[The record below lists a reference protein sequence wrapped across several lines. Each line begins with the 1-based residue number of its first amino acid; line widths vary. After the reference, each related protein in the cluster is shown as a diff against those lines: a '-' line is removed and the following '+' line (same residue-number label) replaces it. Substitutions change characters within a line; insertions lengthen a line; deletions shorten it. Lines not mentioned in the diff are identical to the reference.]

1 MKNGIAAS
9 KGYAIGKV
17 FIQQHEEIVITDEK
31 VTDVAAAKE
40 ELNKAL
46 EASKVQLEAIKAK
59 TLEEIGEHEAQV
71 FAAHL
76 ELLDDPGFAGEM
88 ENTIEN
94 ESINP
99 MKAVQMVTDT
109 FVMIFE
115 SMEDAYMRERA
126 ADVKDVSKR
135 IISNLAGKGGSD
147 FAITEKNTVV
157 VAHDLT
163 PSDTAQ
169 LDRSLVVG
177 FLTNIGGRTSH
188 SAIMA
193 RTLEIPA
200 VVGLGDITTSVKN
213 GDLVI
218 VDGIKGIAIINPS
231 EEVVA
236 EYRAKQEAFKA
247 EQEELKKLIEV
258 KTVTKSGKRVEVCGN
273 IGKPEDI
280 DQVLANGGDGVGLFR
295 TEFLYMDRDAAP
307 TEEEQFEAYKTVLE
321 KANGKQVVIRTLDIG
336 GDKVLPYLP
345 LPEEMN
351 PFLGYRAIRLCLD
364 RKDIFKVQ
372 IRALLR
378 ASVYGKLCVMFPMI
392 SGLEE
397 FQAAKE
403 FVEEC
408 RAELHA
414 EGVKTS
420 ETIQWGIMVEIPA
433 AAVMADE
440 LAKYVDF
447 FSIGTNDLIQ
457 YTLAADRMSDE
468 IPGGVRLLPGA
479 LAAADDRFLVAEQL
493 HVGMVLREVG
503 HVIHGGVHVDQLVH
517 VIAKAVGRRVD
528 AAEGQTAAED
538 VRAAEI
544 QVDGMG
550 GTQTAAKGD
559 DAGVSVPAV
568 PLPGDLL
575 ELGHGLVHDVVEP
588 LLVAADAPVGVAV
601 GV

>member
-1 MKNGIAAS
+1 MKKGIAAS

-17 FIQQHEEIVITDEK
+17 FIQEHEEIVITDAKIE
-31 VTDVAAAKE
+31 DVAAEKE
-40 ELNKAL
+40 NLRVAL
-46 EASKVQLEAIKAK
+46 EASKQQLTAIKEK
-59 TLEEIGEHEAQV
+59 TLAEIGEHEAAV
-71 FAAHL
+71 FEAHL
-76 ELLDDPGFAGEM
+76 TLLDDPEFTGQMEM
-88 ENTIEN
+88 TIEN
-94 ESINP
+94 DSLNA
-99 MKAVQMVTDT
+99 MKAVQNVTDT

-115 SMEDAYMRERA
+115 SMDDAYMR
-126 ADVKDVSKR
+126 
-135 IISNLAGKGGSD
+135 
-147 FAITEKNTVV
+147 
-157 VAHDLT
+157 T

-169 LDRSLVVG
+169 LDRSKVCG

-200 VVGLGDITTSVKN
+200 VVGLGDITTTVKN

-218 VDGIKGIAIINPS
+218 VDGIEGIAIINPS

-236 EYRAKQEAFKA
+236 EYKAKKEAFAA

-295 TEFLYMDRDAAP
+295 TEFLYMDRDQAP
-307 TEEEQFEAYKTVLE
+307 TEEEQFNAYKTVLE

-364 RKDIFKVQ
+364 RKDIFRVQ

-378 ASVYGKLCVMFPMI
+378 ASVYGNLCVMFPMI

-414 EGVKTS
+414 EGIKTS
-420 ETIQWGIMVEIPA
+420 ETTQWGIMVEIPA

-457 YTLAADRMSDE
+457 YTLAADRMSE
-468 IPGGVRLLPGA
+468 KVSYLYNPMHPAVLRLIKMTIDGA
-479 LAAADDRFLVAEQL
+479 
-493 HVGMVLREVG
+493 HKHGKWVGM
-503 HVIHGGVHVDQLVH
+503 
-517 VIAKAVGRRVD
+517 
-528 AAEGQTAAED
+528 
-538 VRAAEI
+538 
-544 QVDGMG
+544 
-550 GTQTAAKGD
+550 
-559 DAGVSVPAV
+559 
-568 PLPGDLL
+568 LL
-575 ELGHGLVHDVVEP
+575 TE
-588 LLVAADAPVGVAV
+588 
-601 GV
+601 